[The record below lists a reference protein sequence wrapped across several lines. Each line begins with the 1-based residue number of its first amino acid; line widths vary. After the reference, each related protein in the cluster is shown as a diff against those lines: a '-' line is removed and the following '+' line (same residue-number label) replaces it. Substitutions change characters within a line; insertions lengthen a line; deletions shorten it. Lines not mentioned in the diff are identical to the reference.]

1 MEEIREIN
9 VPEINVMVGLP
20 KSYVPVAPPVTLQIG
35 VPVIDLPAFDPLDFE
50 PEVQAPAPVTPK
62 PKAADP
68 PAVKPPKLPIK
79 LPKQEQPTAPVL
91 PIKSE
96 QETKSLPQQVIEA
109 LPTIPQATTVA
120 VSSVIGVTAGL
131 CTPFLLKLIR
141 PIIKKAAKKL
151 QKALGR
157 QPVPEGVSAR
167 RALQRSLRG

>member
-1 MEEIREIN
+1 MEEIREID
-9 VPEINVMVGLP
+9 VPEINVVVNLP
-20 KSYVPVAPPVTLQIG
+20 EVAIPAAPPVTLQIG

-68 PAVKPPKLPIK
+68 PAVKPPKLPVK
-79 LPKQEQPTAPVL
+79 LPEQEQPAAPVL
-91 PIKSE
+91 PITSE
-96 QETKSLPQQVIEA
+96 QEPKSLPQQVIEA

-120 VSSVIGVTAGL
+120 ASSVIGVTAGL

-141 PIIKKAAKKL
+141 PIIKKAAQKL

>member
-1 MEEIREIN
+1 MEEIREID
-9 VPEINVMVGLP
+9 VPEINVLVNLP
-20 KSYVPVAPPVTLQIG
+20 EVAIPAAPPVTLQIG

-50 PEVQAPAPVTPK
+50 PEVESPKIVPPRKEPAE
-62 PKAADP
+62 P
-68 PAVKPPKLPIK
+68 PTAEPIQIK
-79 LPKQEQPTAPVL
+79 LPSKQQPVAPPTPAEL
-91 PIKSE
+91 E
-96 QETKSLPQQVIEA
+96 QEPKSLPQQVIEA

-120 VSSVIGVTAGL
+120 ASSVIGVTAGL
-131 CTPFLLKLIR
+131 ATPFLLKLIR

>member
-1 MEEIREIN
+1 MEEIREID
-9 VPEINVMVGLP
+9 VPEINVVVNLP
-20 KSYVPVAPPVTLQIG
+20 EVAIPAAPPVTLQIG

-50 PEVQAPAPVTPK
+50 PEVQAPKPSAPK
-62 PKAADP
+62 PE
-68 PAVKPPKLPIK
+68 PAKPPEVQ
-79 LPKQEQPTAPVL
+79 LPKITLPKPVQPVVEVEEEAPL
-91 PIKSE
+91 
-96 QETKSLPQQVIEA
+96 TQQVIEA
-109 LPTIPQATTVA
+109 LLTIPQATTVA

-131 CTPFLLKLIR
+131 ATPFLLKLIR

>member
-1 MEEIREIN
+1 MEIREII
-9 VPEINVMVGLP
+9 VPEINAFIDLP
-20 KSYVPVAPPVTLQIG
+20 QVAIPQAPPVTLEIG
-35 VPVIDLPAFDPLDFE
+35 VPVIELPHFNPMDMEPDVQPPKIIPPKAKPADP
-50 PEVQAPAPVTPK
+50 APAK
-62 PKAADP
+62 P
-68 PAVKPPKLPIK
+68 LPIK
-79 LPKQEQPTAPVL
+79 LPKQEQPTAPAL
-91 PIKSE
+91 PAAPE
-96 QETKSLPQQVIEA
+96 QKPKPLPQQVIEA

-120 VSSVIGVTAGL
+120 ASSVIGVTAGL

>member
-1 MEEIREIN
+1 MEEIREID
-9 VPEINVMVGLP
+9 VPEINVLVGLP
-20 KSYVPVAPPVTLQIG
+20 EPYVPVAPPVTLQIG

-79 LPKQEQPTAPVL
+79 LPKQEQPAAPVL
-91 PIKSE
+91 PITSE
-96 QETKSLPQQVIEA
+96 QEPKSLPQQVIEA

-120 VSSVIGVTAGL
+120 ASSVIGVTAGL

-141 PIIKKAAKKL
+141 PIIKKAAQKL

-157 QPVPEGVSAR
+157 QPVPKGVSAR
-167 RALQRSLRG
+167 RALQRSLRV

>member
-1 MEEIREIN
+1 MEEIREID
-9 VPEINVMVGLP
+9 VPAINVVVNLP
-20 KSYVPVAPPVTLQIG
+20 EVAIPAAPPVTLQIG

-50 PEVQAPAPVTPK
+50 PEVQAPKPSAPK
-62 PKAADP
+62 PE
-68 PAVKPPKLPIK
+68 PAKPPEVQ
-79 LPKQEQPTAPVL
+79 LPKITLPKPVQPVVEVEEEAPL
-91 PIKSE
+91 
-96 QETKSLPQQVIEA
+96 TQQVIEA

-131 CTPFLLKLIR
+131 ATPFLLKLIR

-157 QPVPEGVSAR
+157 QPVPKGVSAR

>member
-1 MEEIREIN
+1 MEIREIV
-9 VPEINVMVGLP
+9 VPEINASVDLP
-20 KSYVPVAPPVTLQIG
+20 QVAIPQAPPVTLEIG
-35 VPVIDLPAFDPLDFE
+35 VPVIELPHFNPINMESEVE
-50 PEVQAPAPVTPK
+50 PPKIVPPK
-62 PKAADP
+62 PRPAEP
-68 PAVKPPKLPIK
+68 PAAKPPEIKLPI
-79 LPKQEQPTAPVL
+79 QEKPAAPASPVE
-91 PIKSE
+91 PE
-96 QETKSLPQQVIEA
+96 QKPKSLPQQVIEA

-120 VSSVIGVTAGL
+120 ASSVIGVTAGL

>member
-1 MEEIREIN
+1 MEEIREID
-9 VPEINVMVGLP
+9 VPEINVVVNLP
-20 KSYVPVAPPVTLQIG
+20 EVAIPAAPPVTLQIG

-50 PEVQAPAPVTPK
+50 PEVGAPKIVPPK
-62 PKAADP
+62 KEPAEP
-68 PAVKPPKLPIK
+68 PAAEPIQIK
-79 LPKQEQPTAPVL
+79 LPSKQQPVVPPTPAEL
-91 PIKSE
+91 E
-96 QETKSLPQQVIEA
+96 QESKPLPQQVIEA

-120 VSSVIGVTAGL
+120 ASSVIGVTAGL

>member
-1 MEEIREIN
+1 M
-9 VPEINVMVGLP
+9 PEINAFIDLP
-20 KSYVPVAPPVTLQIG
+20 QVAIPQAPPVTLEIG
-35 VPVIDLPAFDPLDFE
+35 VPVIELPHFNPMDMEPDVQPPKIIPPKAKPADP
-50 PEVQAPAPVTPK
+50 APAK
-62 PKAADP
+62 P
-68 PAVKPPKLPIK
+68 LPIK
-79 LPKQEQPTAPVL
+79 LPKQEQPTAPAL
-91 PIKSE
+91 PAAPE
-96 QETKSLPQQVIEA
+96 QKPKPLPQQVIEA

-120 VSSVIGVTAGL
+120 ASSVIGVTAGL

>member
-1 MEEIREIN
+1 MEEIREID
-9 VPEINVMVGLP
+9 VPEINVVVNLP
-20 KSYVPVAPPVTLQIG
+20 KVAIPEAPPVTLQIG

-50 PEVQAPAPVTPK
+50 PEVQAPKPSA
-62 PKAADP
+62 PKAKPEASP
-68 PAVKPPKLPIK
+68 VSPPKIK
-79 LPKQEQPTAPVL
+79 LPKPAAPAATPEPKV
-91 PIKSE
+91 
-96 QETKSLPQQVIEA
+96 ETKTLPQQVIEA

-131 CTPFLLKLIR
+131 ATPFLLKLIR

-157 QPVPEGVSAR
+157 QPVPKGVSAR

>member
-1 MEEIREIN
+1 MEEIREID
-9 VPEINVMVGLP
+9 VPEINVVVNLP
-20 KSYVPVAPPVTLQIG
+20 EVAIPAAPPVTLQIG

-50 PEVQAPAPVTPK
+50 PEVQAPKPSAPK
-62 PKAADP
+62 PE
-68 PAVKPPKLPIK
+68 PAKPPEVQ
-79 LPKQEQPTAPVL
+79 LPKITLPKPAQPVVEVEEEAPL
-91 PIKSE
+91 
-96 QETKSLPQQVIEA
+96 TQQVIEA

-131 CTPFLLKLIR
+131 ATPFLLKLIR
-141 PIIKKAAKKL
+141 PVIKKAAKKL